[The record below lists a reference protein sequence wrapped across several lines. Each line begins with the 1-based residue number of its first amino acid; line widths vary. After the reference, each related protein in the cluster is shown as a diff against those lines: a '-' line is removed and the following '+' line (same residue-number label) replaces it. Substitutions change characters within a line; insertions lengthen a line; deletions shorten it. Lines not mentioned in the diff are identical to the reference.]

1 MAFQNP
7 VTPTGATIV
16 GLITSDQLA
25 NQIVAGKTGAQ
36 FGALFG
42 VVGTPGISLNT
53 AAAQTGTLNIV
64 LPAAGDVAYNVTM
77 TGASTIVLPSGN
89 AGQYQRAFVQVGQD
103 ATAGRVL
110 TLPTNGVNWIGGVPT
125 PNTITGKADKF
136 IFTWFG
142 TAQLDAEYQLVTL
155 AAAPVEAI
163 TVTTP
168 AAQTANAAFTL
179 AGTYANAV
187 PTSLDYSL
195 DSGTTW
201 IAATAPTVASG
212 AYSFSLTVATANAAQ
227 TVKVRDHNN
236 LTAVGTSGAFAVAAA
251 GVAAG
256 NAAFYAV
263 TLGNQTAGGSD
274 ITMQTVSNVVAGGAS
289 GVVFNPGRLKVIE
302 TASGSPIAG
311 TAYFALSS
319 SSSVVPIAAAAGGDF
334 AVHGNDYATLVLQP
348 ASTNEFNRGSSATM
362 AVYAN
367 GHAAATTR
375 TLYLW
380 IVLDVD
386 RTKGGVLSNAGGP
399 ISIAV
404 NY

>member
-7 VTPTGATIV
+7 VTPTGAAIV

-77 TGASTIVLPSGN
+77 TGASTIVLPAGN

-110 TLPTNGVNWIGGVPT
+110 TLPTSGVNWIGGVPT

-155 AAAPVEAI
+155 AAPVEAI

-168 AAQTANAAFTL
+168 AAQTANTAFTL

-195 DSGTTW
+195 DGGTTW
-201 IAATAPTVASG
+201 VAATAPTVASG
-212 AYSFSLTVATANAAQ
+212 AYSFSLTVTAANAAQ

-236 LTAVGTSGAFAVAAA
+236 TTAVGTSGAFAVAAA
-251 GVAAG
+251 GGAAG

-263 TLGNQTAGGSD
+263 TIGNQSAGGQSV
-274 ITMQTVSNVVAGGAS
+274 TQTSVSGIVAGGAS
-289 GVVFNPGRLKVIE
+289 GVTFQPGQLKVVE
-302 TASGSPIAG
+302 TTTGNPKSG

-319 SSSVVPIAAAAGGDF
+319 SSTVVPIAAAAGGDF
-334 AVHGNDYATLVLQP
+334 AVHGADYTTL
-348 ASTNEFNRGSSATM
+348 ANAAGTTNEFVVGVSAGM
-362 AVYAN
+362 NVFPN
-367 GHAAATTR
+367 GHAAGTTR

-380 IVLDVD
+380 IVQDID

-399 ISIAV
+399 IPITAT
-404 NY
+404 Y